1 VSIIEKKM
9 TKLVLFKLK
18 RGKTTYY
25 VIYIYIYIYEVDDS
39 QKGSFLLITS
49 NIYLNGI
56 KVNRKEINPS
66 TNITPSFNC

>member
-1 VSIIEKKM
+1 M
-9 TKLVLFKLK
+9 
-18 RGKTTYY
+18 Y
-25 VIYIYIYIYEVDDS
+25 VCMYVCMYEVDDS

-66 TNITPSFNC
+66 TNITPSFNG

>member
-1 VSIIEKKM
+1 M
-9 TKLVLFKLK
+9 L
-18 RGKTTYY
+18 
-25 VIYIYIYIYEVDDS
+25 YIYIYICMYVCMYVCMYEVDDS

-66 TNITPSFNC
+66 TNITPSFNG